1 MFKNKNTKYL
11 GIDIGDKYL
20 KLSSLSKIDSI
31 YSVDNYAKIDISE
44 YVDEGQIK
52 DPKKIEELIA
62 QYIEEYNLKK
72 PELIFSFPNKNI
84 DYSQTKIFKM
94 KTLSKKEEMKSAI
107 EIEVEDRFSNSSDK
121 LEWRII
127 SKDFNS
133 DTLIYATTYKE
144 ERLNE
149 YEEIMKNL
157 KYSYSII
164 PKNIYLNN
172 LIDSSE
178 KTILLVDMGYNTTDF
193 IVYNNN
199 IPIFTKTINIGGN
212 SITDIIASFKSI
224 TYEEAERI
232 KLEEGLLIRGDSP
245 IDFSYDERE
254 LSSFIDTQIQIIIGD
269 IERIVSDIAN
279 EYSLHVDEIK
289 VCGGTSNI
297 KYLEEYFQYSL
308 DIPTEKLLPKFL
320 EENQDEDII
329 DISNVF
335 HNSFSL
341 SFLSFKKPLIDLT
354 LKNIKQENEKLPII
368 ILSASAILII
378 LMSSLCISGNFVSDI
393 YLNRT
398 ADKLSVVKSEYE
410 PFVALFDRYKNIIT
424 SSTQNTTEMTELK
437 TVLDTIEQN
446 RILPI
451 DVLTKLK
458 THTPKNVQM
467 DTFSFID
474 KKIEI
479 EGVVSDYMS
488 LGYFIKELE
497 LVDEFSK
504 IDFEYANIYTEIK
517 GSSGKTLKNLKYKIT
532 ITYSKTGSQQN
543 QQEGQQDQREEDRNR

>member
-44 YVDEGQIK
+44 CIDEGQIK

-107 EIEVEDRFSNSSDK
+107 EIEVEDRFSNSTDK

-224 TYEEAERI
+224 PYEDAERI
-232 KLEEGLLIRGDSP
+232 KIEEGLLIRGDSP

-279 EYSLHVDEIK
+279 EYSLHIDEIK

-308 DIPTEKLLPKFL
+308 DIPTEKLIPKFL
-320 EENQDEDII
+320 QENQDEDII

-341 SFLSFKKPLIDLT
+341 SFLNFEKPLIDLT

-378 LMSSLCISGNFVSDI
+378 LMSSFCISGNFVSNI

-398 ADKLSVVKSEYE
+398 ADKLSVIKSEYE

-458 THTPKNVQM
+458 THTPKNVQI
-467 DTFSFID
+467 DTFSFVD

-543 QQEGQQDQREEDRNR
+543 QQEGQQDQREEDKNR